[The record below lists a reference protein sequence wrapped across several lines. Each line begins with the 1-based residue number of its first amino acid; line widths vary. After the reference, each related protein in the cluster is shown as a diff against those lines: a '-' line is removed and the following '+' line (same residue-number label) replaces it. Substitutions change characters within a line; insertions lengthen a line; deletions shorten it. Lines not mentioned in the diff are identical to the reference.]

1 VFYATSPNS
10 NKQIAST
17 QLGRWVRQH
26 EKLQMQLL
34 AMGYKPGKK
43 NLRPA
48 FRNVNQMDQDLL

>member
-34 AMGYKPGKK
+34 AMGYKPRKK
-43 NLRPA
+43 ILTPA